1 MAYRSGGPKVL
12 VIVLAGGEGK
22 RLMPLTRDRAKPAVP
37 FGGIYRLI
45 DFALSNVVN
54 SGYLKVVVLTQY
66 KSHSLDRHVT
76 KTWRMSTM
84 LGNYVAPI
92 PAQQRIG
99 TSWYLGSA
107 DAIFQSLN
115 TITDERPDIVVV
127 VGADHVYRMDFSQ
140 MVAQHLE
147 TGAGVTVAAIRQPIA
162 TADQFGVIDVEPTAP
177 TRIRAFL
184 EKPTQVDG
192 LPDSPNEIYAS
203 MGNYVFDADV
213 LVDAVTADADLA
225 GSRHDM
231 GGDIVPALVRQGAA
245 YAYDFRGNVVPG
257 GTDRDMGYWRDVG
270 TVDSYFDA
278 HMDLVSVHPVFN
290 LYNYDWPIFTSY
302 GPYPPAKFVHGIH
315 GRFGEAL
322 NSAVSP
328 GVVISGARVTGSVV
342 SPDVHVHSYTE
353 IQDSVVLDGVQVLRH
368 CHIKRAIIDKNV
380 VVPEGTT
387 IGHDLDHDRARGFM
401 VTPSGIVVV
410 GKGHVITP

>member
-1 MAYRSGGPKVL
+1 MAYRSGGPTVL

-92 PAQQRIG
+92 PAQQRMG
-99 TSWYLGSA
+99 KDWYLGSA

-140 MVAQHLE
+140 MVEQHVQS
-147 TGAGVTVAAIRQPIA
+147 GAGVTVAAIRQPRS
-162 TADQFGVIDVEPTAP
+162 TASEFGVIDVYPDDP

-184 EKPTQVDG
+184 EKPAEVGG
-192 LPDSPNEIYAS
+192 LPGSPDEIYAS
-203 MGNYVFDADV
+203 MGNYVFTADA
-213 LVDAVTADADLA
+213 LVEAVTADATNA
-225 GSRHDM
+225 GSKHDM
-231 GGDIVPALVRQGAA
+231 GGDIVPALVEQGAA
-245 YAYDFRGNVVPG
+245 NAYDFRDNVIPG
-257 GTDRDMGYWRDVG
+257 GTERDLGYWRDVG
-270 TVDSYFDA
+270 TIDSYFEA
-278 HMDLVSVHPVFN
+278 QMDLVSIHPVFN
-290 LYNYDWPIFTSY
+290 LYNYDWPIFTTY

-328 GVVISGARVTGSVV
+328 GVVISGARVTGSVI

-353 IQDSVVLDGVQVLRH
+353 IDDSVVLDGVQVMRH
-368 CHIKRAIIDKNV
+368 CRIRRTIIDKNV
-380 VVPEGTT
+380 IVPEGTS
-387 IGHDLDHDRARGFM
+387 IGYDAEHDRARGFE
-401 VTPSGIVVV
+401 VTPSGITVV
-410 GKGHVITP
+410 GKGQEVT